1 MKVTKKEIADVIML
15 AVGVVV
21 GILVFST
28 AMTIMVAIIQAIF

>member
-15 AVGVVV
+15 AIGVVV

-28 AMTIMVAIIQAIF
+28 AITIMVAIVQAVF